1 MANENK
7 SSTLDA
13 SSIDQ
18 LLSKGLIG
26 EDTHSEFMSKIA
38 PPVMSEMSPEQ
49 NSQIP
54 VEVVPPKVEI
64 PSYAGTPRDENWVAP
79 FSPEAKKAQAAE
91 AAQKGDLDTANK
103 LVSEYESISNYEQEA
118 KNKEAVKSFKKFEND
133 LKKAQKYNESAEK
146 YGFAK
151 IPEPTPESYGIEKSK
166 TAATD
171 IDMVKANEPTVAEVQ
186 AAAAPARAIAAQ
198 AQALQ
203 NEQANAAKK
212 QAEQALKE
220 QAQADLNAAQVSKD
234 IENDKSDDISPWR
247 RGFAIMLGAI
257 GQGFAGG
264 ENLGLKAVQR
274 LEDQIIE
281 KKKYNEQQKKEL
293 RKQLLE
299 EAQFK
304 LKEQEAKTD
313 SVEKQMRIRKLS
325 AEIQKLQLEN
335 NAAMNAESAM
345 KNSTSMSQDELFT
358 LDPKVQETFVRLPDG
373 KFAKTTG
380 KPAADKL
387 REYMAE
393 TGTVVPELMQLRQKI
408 GSADFSKL
416 SLQDRADVQTKLSSL
431 VGALRLPIVGPGPMT
446 ETERKF
452 IISTIGDPNKF
463 FTLPSIETAKLNS
476 MIGTIEG
483 RVRNQYFNA
492 GVNLPFSK
500 EERIQK
506 EVDLL
511 QKQNPDVPRAA
522 LEAIRRKN
530 KGQ

>member
-1 MANENK
+1 MADENK
-7 SSTLDA
+7 SSSLDA
-13 SSIDQ
+13 GAIDQ
-18 LLSKGLIG
+18 LLGKGLIG
-26 EDTHSEFMSKIA
+26 EDTHAEFMSKIA
-38 PPVMSEMSPEQ
+38 PPVMSEMSSEQ
-49 NSQIP
+49 VESIP
-54 VEVVPPKVEI
+54 TAPVQPKVEI
-64 PSYAGTPRDENWVAP
+64 PNYAGTPRDENWVAP

-91 AAQKGDLDTANK
+91 AAQKGDLDSANK
-103 LVSEYESISNYEQEA
+103 LISEYENISNYEQEA
-118 KNKEAVKSFKKFEND
+118 KNKEADKSLKKFEND

-151 IPEPTPESYGIEKSK
+151 IAEPTPEAYGIEKSK
-166 TAATD
+166 TAASD
-171 IDMVKANEPTVAEVQ
+171 IDMVKANEPTVEEVQ
-186 AAAAPARAIAAQ
+186 AAAAPARQLAAQ
-198 AQALQ
+198 DKALQ
-203 NEQANAAKK
+203 VEQANAAKAESDK
-212 QAEQALKE
+212 ALRAQAEMDK
-220 QAQADLNAAQVSKD
+220 NAAQVARD
-234 IENDKSDDISPWR
+234 LDEDKSENNDAWR

-274 LEDQIIE
+274 IEDQIIE
-281 KKKYNEQQKKEL
+281 KKKYDEVQKKEL

-304 LKEQEAKTD
+304 LKEQEAVTD
-313 SVEKQMRIRKLS
+313 SVEKQMRIRKL
-325 AEIQKLQLEN
+325 AGEITKLQLEN
-335 NAAMNAESAM
+335 NAALTFESTM
-345 KNSTSMSQDELFT
+345 KSSQNMTQEDLYA
-358 LDPKVQETFVRLPDG
+358 LDPKVQETFVRLPNG
-373 KFAKTTG
+373 NFAKTTG

-393 TGTVVPELMQLRQKI
+393 TGTVVPELMQLRGKI

-416 SLQDRADVQTKLSSL
+416 SLQDRAEVQTKLSSL

-452 IISTIGDPNKF
+452 IISTIGDPNKI
-463 FTLPSIETAKLNS
+463 FTLPSIEVAKLNS

-483 RVRNQYFNA
+483 RVRNQFFNA
-492 GVNLPFSK
+492 GVNLPLSK
-500 EERIQK
+500 EERVQK

-511 QKQNPDVPRAA
+511 HAQNPSIPRAT